1 VTHAGVDDLGA
12 VVPLAGPPRSIASLV
27 PNVTELVASWGLADR
42 LVAVTDFCVEP
53 DGAFP
58 AARRVRGTKNPDLA
72 ALRALAPELV
82 LANEEENRE
91 LDVRRLREAGSAVH
105 VTRVRSLADLPGSL
119 LRLGRHLGVAAE
131 ADALVAR
138 LGALPSYATGP
149 RVACAV
155 WRDGPDGAGD
165 EEGWWLLGRDTY
177 GASVVA
183 AAGGRLVP
191 DDPAGRYPRRS
202 LADLRAAAPDLVLL
216 PDEPYA
222 FTDADVED
230 LAARGL
236 RAVRV
241 DGKALWWW
249 GQRTPAAV
257 ATIAQ
262 VVRAAVSAS

>member
-1 VTHAGVDDLGA
+1 MREPGPDDLGTP
-12 VVPLAGPPRSIASLV
+12 VPLTHQPRRVASLV

-53 DGAFP
+53 DAAFP

-72 ALRALAPELV
+72 ALRTLAPDLV

-91 LDVRRLREAGSAVH
+91 LDVRRLRAAGLAVH
-105 VTRVRSLADLPGSL
+105 VTRVRSLADLPGSIV
-119 LRLGRHLGVAAE
+119 RLGDHLGVPEQAE
-131 ADALVAR
+131 ALVAR
-138 LGALPSYATGP
+138 LAALPTSPPGP

-165 EEGWWLLGRDTY
+165 EEGWWLLGADTY
-177 GASVVA
+177 GAGVVA

-191 DDPAGRYPRRS
+191 ADPAGRYPRRS
-202 LADLRAAAPDLVLL
+202 LGTLRAAAPDLVLL

-222 FTDADVED
+222 FSDADVSELAD
-230 LAARGL
+230 LGV

-241 DGKALWWW
+241 DGRALWWW

-257 ATIAQ
+257 TSIAQ
-262 VVRAAVSAS
+262 VLRGVGSAS